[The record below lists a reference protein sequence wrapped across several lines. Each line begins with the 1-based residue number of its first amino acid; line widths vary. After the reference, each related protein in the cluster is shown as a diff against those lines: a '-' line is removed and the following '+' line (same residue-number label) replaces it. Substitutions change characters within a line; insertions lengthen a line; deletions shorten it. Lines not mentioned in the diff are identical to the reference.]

1 MYRCKANTLQTLTI
15 CNFDADH
22 QSVSAMCLLCICT
35 WVLFLDVIDTQGL
48 LSEFELFLLEPRL
61 GSFQLQIGFKVYG
74 TCLNQILLTVRFSK
88 LPLGLVHLT
97 LAYLLSQFSNLHL
110 C

>member
-1 MYRCKANTLQTLTI
+1 
-15 CNFDADH
+15 
-22 QSVSAMCLLCICT
+22 MCLLSICT

-88 LPLGLVHLT
+88 LPLGLVHLN
-97 LAYLLSQFSNLHL
+97 LAYLLSQFSNLPL